1 MSRTNWKGLELLVA
15 RALGV
20 ERYSK
25 KHLGEEGP
33 DVVKE
38 LDDYSIII
46 ETKNRESV
54 DVEESLKQVEG
65 YAKKG
70 DIPVF
75 IFRKTRKHSL
85 EAYIRLK
92 HFRLLYKKLKEK
104 NALLSGNII
113 LQLKYGD
120 FIHIVGQLDD
130 TDKSSKAE

>member
-33 DVVKE
+33 DVVKK
-38 LDDYSIII
+38 LDGYSIII

-54 DVEESLKQVEG
+54 DVEKSLKQVEG
-65 YAKKG
+65 YTKKG

-75 IFRKTRKHSL
+75 IFRETRKHSL
-85 EAYIRLK
+85 EAYMRLK
-92 HFRLLYKKLKEK
+92 YFRLLYKKLKEK

-113 LQLKYGD
+113 LQLTYKD
-120 FIHIVGQLDD
+120 FICAIRQLYD